1 MENNTSN
8 LKDIL
13 SNKKLKISIPI
24 IQRDYAQGRMDSK
37 SSNIRNKFLDE
48 IFNRLDNDENLF
60 LDFVY
65 GNIEGDKFIPIDGQQ
80 RLTTLFLLHLYF
92 AKKENKECEVLHTKP
107 DAALENFVKD

>member
-8 LKDIL
+8 LKDVL

-24 IQRDYAQGRMDSK
+24 IQRDYAQGRKDAAT
-37 SSNIRNKFLDE
+37 IRDKFLHE

-92 AKKENKECEVLHTKP
+92 VKKEDK
-107 DAALENFVKD
+107 

>member
-13 SNKKLKISIPI
+13 IDRKLKISIPT
-24 IQRDYAQGRMDSK
+24 IQRDYAQGRKDAAI
-37 SSNIRNKFLDE
+37 IRDKFLDE
-48 IFNRLDNDENLF
+48 IFNRLDKEENLF

-65 GNIEGDKFIPIDGQQ
+65 GSIEDGKFIPIDGQQ

-92 AKKENKECEVLHTKP
+92 AKKREQRVRVSKRFYIRNQKQL
-107 DAALENFVKD
+107 